1 MSATAGFLQRRP
13 LPEARALLL
22 AGVGAVDDEEIA
34 VEDASGRIAAEDV
47 VAQHRAPH
55 YRASAMDGIAVR
67 SADTWD
73 AAEAPVVLEILAA
86 AAPAPTAGSKSCVVV
101 DTGSLLPEWADAVV
115 RIEDTTPVDGGYRIK
130 AAVPPGRDIRRA
142 GEDIDEQTAILAAGS
157 RIRAWDIGAMLATG
171 ATRVRVRR
179 RPRVGILATGSEV
192 VEPSGGAGP
201 GQVLESNS
209 RVIAALVEEWG
220 GSAHRL
226 GIVADDEAALARAIA
241 EAAHRFDA
249 VCVIAGSSAGR
260 KDFTIGVLGSLGDVF
275 VHGVDISP
283 GRPVALARISGGEA
297 SRAATPVVAVP
308 GYPVSAIVVCE
319 QLLRPLVAAL
329 LGTEETL
336 RARLAARVVRKI
348 PSRMGMEEFRRVC
361 LTRQPDGR
369 FVVAPLPSGAGS
381 ISTVSGA
388 HAWLRIDATAE
399 GVDAGT
405 DVDVELLVARE
416 DVEAAFVLAGEPS
429 VVSATLQARLR
440 GADPRARVVHLRR
453 GAGEALA
460 SVGRGEAHGA
470 IVTAEEA
477 ATAGAGFDVGGLP
490 GTDLVLAVAAGRLPH
505 VAKAVRGAAAPGKG
519 QPQGA
524 GDDTSVGDAAS

>member
-1 MSATAGFLQRRP
+1 MSAHAGFLQRRP

-22 AGVGAVDDEEIA
+22 AGVAPVGDEEIA
-34 VEDASGRIAAEDV
+34 VEDAGGRVAAEDV
-47 VAQHRAPH
+47 VARHRAPH
-55 YRASAMDGIAVR
+55 YRASAMDGVAVR

-73 AAEAPVVLEILAA
+73 AGDAPVVLAAVPATA
-86 AAPAPTAGSKSCVVV
+86 AAPEAGSRCCVVV
-101 DTGSLLPEWADAVV
+101 DTGSLLPEWTDAVV
-115 RIEDTTPVDGGYRIK
+115 RIEDTAAVDGGYRIK
-130 AAVPPGRDIRRA
+130 SAVPPGRDIRRA
-142 GEDIDEQTAILAAGS
+142 GEDIDEQTSLVAAGS

-171 ATRVRVRR
+171 TTRVRVRR

-192 VEPSGGAGP
+192 VEPSAGAGP

-241 EAAHRFDA
+241 EAARRFDA
-249 VCVIAGSSAGR
+249 LCVIAGSSAGR

-283 GRPVALARISGGEA
+283 GRPVALARVSA
-297 SRAATPVVAVP
+297 VDPSRGATPVLAVP

-329 LGTEETL
+329 LGTPEAR
-336 RARLAARVVRKI
+336 RATLAARVVRKI
-348 PSRMGMEEFRRVC
+348 PSRLGMEEFRRVC
-361 LTRQPDGR
+361 LARQPDGT

-388 HAWLRIDATAE
+388 HGWLRIDATAE
-399 GVDAGT
+399 GVDAGAE
-405 DVDVELLVARE
+405 VSVELLVARE

-429 VVSATLQARLR
+429 GVSAALEARLR
-440 GADPRARVVHLRR
+440 ESNPRARVVHLRR

-470 IVTAEEA
+470 VVTADEA
-477 ATAGAGFDVGGLP
+477 AAGGTGFDIGDLP
-490 GTDLVLAVAAGRLPH
+490 GTDLVLAVAAGRLPND
-505 VAKAVRGAAAPGKG
+505 A
-519 QPQGA
+519 
-524 GDDTSVGDAAS
+524 SVGDAAS